1 MDMHLKTFA
10 DEATARLN
18 FLREDLECVGPTV
31 EHPGDAYPVVVRV
44 KYRRHD
50 LAVEVFLV
58 LTYSGEE
65 YVATRLSLGGSA
77 PEEQEIGAHT
87 AHTGY
92 AMRRALDLQVDAL
105 RNVLR
110 DV

>member
-1 MDMHLKTFA
+1 MRLKTFA

>member
-1 MDMHLKTFA
+1 MDMRLKTFA
-10 DEATARLN
+10 DEASARLN
-18 FLREDLECVGPTV
+18 FLREDLGCVGPTV
-31 EHPGDAYPVVVRV
+31 EHSGDAYPAVVRV
-44 KYRRHD
+44 QYRRID

-65 YVATRLSLGGSA
+65 YVATRLSLRGSA
-77 PEEQEIGAHT
+77 PEEQEIGSHT

-92 AMRRALDLQVDAL
+92 AMRRALDLQADAL
-105 RNVLR
+105 RDVLR